1 MQFDEHLRSLQIDGS
16 LFSVIQSCLQGV
28 YEVEHI
34 ARTGEA
40 LGVTSDHN
48 VFGELQTKLD
58 VAADEVFIRLCKASA
73 FVERIAS
80 EELETEEV
88 LHPDGQYA
96 VCFDPLDGSSLI
108 DVNFA
113 VGTII
118 GIYPK
123 GTFIGKKPSEI
134 SAAVVAVY
142 GPRTT
147 VFIAIRGKGA
157 HLYLLTP
164 AGLILQTPNLKVADE
179 GAYFAP
185 GNLRVCVA
193 TPPYRA
199 LLDYWLKEKY
209 TLRYSGGMVPDVT
222 HIIVKGKGIFAYP
235 GDSEHPDGKLRMLYE
250 CGTMG
255 MLMVEAGGSAS
266 DGAVSML
273 DKPIASFEQRTPIF
287 LGSKKE
293 VERAVGMF
301 IGQQ

>member
-1 MQFDEHLRSLQIDGS
+1 MQFDEHLRSLQIDDS
-16 LFSVIQSCLQGV
+16 LFGVIQSCLQGI
-28 YEVEHI
+28 YEIEHI

-58 VAADEVFIRLCKASA
+58 VVADEVFIRLCKQSA
-73 FVERIAS
+73 LVERIAS
-80 EELETEEV
+80 EELESEQV

-123 GTFIGKKPSEI
+123 GTFIGKKPSEMH
-134 SAAVVAVY
+134 AAVVAVY

-147 VFIAIRGKGA
+147 VFIAIRGKGT
-157 HLYLLTP
+157 HVYLLTP
-164 AGLILQTPNLKVADE
+164 SGLMLQTPDLKVAED
-179 GAYFAP
+179 GSYFAP
-185 GNLRVCVA
+185 GNLRVCLSS
-193 TPPYRA
+193 PPYRA

-222 HIIVKGKGIFAYP
+222 HIIVKGKGIFIYP
-235 GDSEHPDGKLRMLYE
+235 GNGEHPDGKLRMLYE

-266 DGAVSML
+266 DGAVAIL
-273 DKPIASFEQRTPIF
+273 DKPIASLEQRSPIF
-287 LGSKKE
+287 LGSVKE
-293 VERAVGMF
+293 VERA
-301 IGQQ
+301 IGFWRVV